1 MRKESAMPAEN
12 IYPASNGRF
21 AGGTPRERSAAQG
34 TPSRKERPRES
45 SAMQDPGLKDYV
57 CADP

>member
-1 MRKESAMPAEN
+1 MPAEN

-21 AGGTPRERSAAQG
+21 AGGPSRERSSTQS
-34 TPSRKERPRES
+34 TPSRKERARES